1 MVEPLSESSSDS
13 DSSSSSDDT
22 EWKPSDEEHEPLPT
36 NPPDDESTDVEDI
49 VVKAINSVKEQRL
62 NHPPNIE
69 FQNHAMDL
77 SFHPDRELLAVSSI
91 TGDVFM

>member
-1 MVEPLSESSSDS
+1 MVSSESEFDS
-13 DSSSSSDDT
+13 DSSVSSDNDDT

-36 NPPDDESTDVEDI
+36 PAVGDSSSDNVDS
-49 VVKAINSVKEQRL
+49 VVQAINAVKDQRL

-69 FQNHAMDL
+69 FQNYAMDL
-77 SFHPDRELLAVSSI
+77 SFHPDQELLAVSSI